1 MKTTEYKYYILFF
14 TSIILFTTSSLFG
27 ADPVVPVDDT
37 IPFTVTSSNTKKT
50 FNPRGNDSPTNS
62 KINSFTQPSKGSVA
76 RVNNNTKF
84 KYTPDYNS
92 VPYTTTFTYK
102 IEKNGIVSP
111 TSATV
116 TMNVEGNEA
125 PIAVNDAVSMARP
138 DVSYIQFSP
147 LGNDTPLDSGLKIK
161 TVNTPEHGKTEIK
174 SSSTKIK
181 YTPETDY
188 VGTDSFTYTVKDKL
202 GRISAAATVTVTI
215 NGPEMPV
222 AVNQTVSMTKP
233 GPSSISIYPLD
244 DCTPKDTGLKIKT
257 VSKGEHT
264 DTLILNNS
272 KNKITYT
279 PDTDYVGTDSFTYT
293 VKDKLGRISA
303 AGTVTVNIIGPTP
316 PIAFEETEYL
326 IGNARNVDVSVLEN
340 DTIAGTNT
348 VEVVTQP
355 TNGTT
360 SLRDNKT
367 VIRYRTVD
375 GFTSGT
381 DTFTYKV
388 LDAYNQP
395 SNIVTVTIIVSS
407 EPVAI
412 SDYVQVSSTLTK
424 KIINVLSNDKPSS
437 ATIESFTQP
446 GHGSTKFNW
455 DDTKIKYIPESNYTG
470 EDQFTYKIQIGRR
483 QNIRVSEPATVYIYV
498 GDLPDLTATSDTAS
512 VNSGSSVTIS
522 ALENDTGIRSSI
534 KHVATPSEGTASI
547 SGDSIIY
554 TAPQDYTGTVTF
566 SYTIQSPFYNS
577 DATGDIT
584 VTVSSGGGGGI
595 AGFANTANDILFTKM
610 ATQVSSAITWDIL
623 ANDTGENLSIVSITP
638 ASHGTAA
645 ISNNKIVYTPD
656 VNYVGNDSFTYTN
669 NNGDVTPAI
678 VVIKSEYD
686 YKSVLY
692 TILGKALTLISEDIT
707 VANRK
712 LQNKMPTIEIVLYSN
727 LIYGFYPTTN
737 DVNLENISGEG
748 LEDEGL
754 KYLAELRGKLELAD
768 DEDEN
773 ISEWISEFN
782 DTKAILSGELTA
794 AKDTYNPN

>member
-1 MKTTEYKYYILFF
+1 MATNKLNIFLLSFLLLILF
-14 TSIILFTTSSLFG
+14 SASNLFA
-27 ADPVVPVDDT
+27 ADPVPADDT
-37 IPFTVTSSNTKKT
+37 ITFTVTGSNTKKT
-50 FNPRGNDSPTNS
+50 FNPRVNDTPTNG
-62 KINSFTQPSKGSVA
+62 KISSFTSPDKGTVV

-92 VPYTTTFTYK
+92 VPYTATFTYK

-125 PIAVNDAVSMARP
+125 PIAVNDAVSMTRP

-161 TVNTPEHGKTEIK
+161 TVDTAEHGKTEIK
-174 SSSTKIK
+174 NKTKIK

-188 VGTDSFTYTVKDKL
+188 VGTDSFTYTVKDTL
-202 GRISAAATVTVTI
+202 GRISAAATVTVTV

-233 GPSSISIYPLD
+233 GSSYISIYPLD
-244 DCTPKDTGLKIKT
+244 DCTPKDTGLKIET

-264 DTLILNNS
+264 DTLILNSS
-272 KNKITYT
+272 KLKITYT

-316 PIAFEETEYL
+316 PIAFEETDYL
-326 IGNARNVDVSVLEN
+326 IGNVRNVNVSVLEN
-340 DTIAGTNT
+340 DTVTGINT
-348 VEVVTQP
+348 VEVVAQP
-355 TNGTT
+355 SNGTT
-360 SLRDNKT
+360 SYRDDKT
-367 VIRYRTVD
+367 VIRYRRND
-375 GFTSGT
+375 NFTSGT
-381 DTFTYKV
+381 DSFTYKV

-412 SDYVQVSSTLTK
+412 ADYVQVNSTLTK
-424 KIINVLSNDKPSS
+424 KIIDVLSNDKPKDNV
-437 ATIESFTQP
+437 TIESFTQP

-455 DDTKIKYIPESNYTG
+455 TNTKIKYIPESSYTG
-470 EDQFTYKIQIGRR
+470 EDQFTYKIKIGKGN
-483 QNIRVSEPATVYIYV
+483 NIRISEPATVYIYV
-498 GDLPDLTATSDTAS
+498 GDLPDLTATSDTAT
-512 VNSGSSVTIS
+512 VNSGSSVTIA
-522 ALENDTGIRSSI
+522 ALDNDTGIRSSV
-534 KHVATPSEGTASI
+534 KHVATPSEGTVEI
-547 SGDSIIY
+547 SGDNIIY

-566 SYTIQSPFYNS
+566 SYTIQSPFYSS
-577 DATGDIT
+577 DATGDII
-584 VTVSSGGGGGI
+584 VTVSSGGGGGP
-595 AGFANTANDILFTKM
+595 AEFANTANDILFAKM
-610 ATQVSSAITWDIL
+610 NNPEITWDIL
-623 ANDTGENLSIVSITP
+623 ANDTGENLEIDSITP
-638 ASHGTAA
+638 ASHGTVT
-645 ISNNKIVYTPD
+645 ISNNMIEYTPESD
-656 VNYVGNDSFTYTN
+656 YVGNDSFTYTN

-678 VVIKSEYD
+678 VVVKPDND
-686 YKSVLY
+686 YKNIIY

-707 VANRK
+707 VDNRK
-712 LQNKMPTIEIVLYSN
+712 LQDKMPTIEIVLYSN

-737 DVNLENISGEG
+737 DEDLENISGEG
-748 LEDEGL
+748 LEDKGL

-768 DEDEN
+768 DVNE
-773 ISEWISEFN
+773 ISEWMSEFN
-782 DTKAILSGELTA
+782 NTKATLTSELTA